1 MHDRL
6 LSLARRELTPCGEG
20 QMVWHVWGAQ
30 DDAHPVVL
38 LHGGSGSWTH
48 WLRNIEPLI
57 EQGRRVLVPDLPGF
71 GDSAH
76 DPNGHDADPL
86 APALEQGLQQLV
98 ADRAC
103 DVVGFSFGAMV
114 AGFLAVS
121 HPARLARL
129 VLVGAPAL
137 GIVSRRTVDLRAWRH
152 LPTEKMQDDVHRHN
166 LRVLMLHDEESLDDE
181 VLALHR
187 ANALRDRMLR
197 RRLSHTD
204 VLAQSLR
211 QFQGRV
217 WAIYGA
223 HDALY
228 QDHIQDLLPT
238 LQSHASGFTDL
249 FLIENAGHWVQYEA
263 AHEFNEALA
272 QALLPAC

>member
-1 MHDRL
+1 
-6 LSLARRELTPCGEG
+6 
-20 QMVWHVWGAQ
+20 MVWHVWGAEA
-30 DDAHPVVL
+30 DAHPVVL

-57 EQGRRVLVPDLPGF
+57 DQGRQVLVPDLPGF

-76 DPNGHDADPL
+76 YPDGHDADTL
-86 APALEQGLQQLV
+86 APALEQGLQHLV
-98 ADRAC
+98 GQRSC
-103 DVVGFSFGAMV
+103 DLVGFSFGAMV

-121 HPARLARL
+121 QPQRLARL

-152 LPTEKMQDDVHRHN
+152 LPTDQMRDDVHRHN
-166 LRVLMLHDEESLDDE
+166 LRVLMLHDESSLDDE

-187 ANALRDRMLR
+187 SNALRDRMLR

-204 VLAQSLR
+204 VLARSLQ
-211 QFQGRV
+211 QFGGPV

-228 QDHIQDLLPT
+228 QDHMHDLLPA
-238 LQSHASGFTDL
+238 LKAHARGFVDL
-249 FLIENAGHWVQYEA
+249 CLIADAGHWVQYEA

-272 QALLPAC
+272 QALRPLV